1 MSILSCRTDPPALQ
15 LNGSYGVS
23 EDEEVTFK
31 CAPSAADPMSA
42 APALKAPVY
51 SWLFAPLAS
60 EAPLAASGAN
70 QTLKWTENAIRPLRD
85 GLYYCRATFNATDD
99 RGVNKALVS
108 TAFVRLIGA
117 MCARCGLL
125 ELCPHGSNEVKGSS
139 NFLLTSVNGSRCE

>member
-1 MSILSCRTDPPALQ
+1 MSIRPCRTDPPALQ
-15 LNGSYGVS
+15 LIGWYGVS
-23 EDEEVTFK
+23 EDDAVTFK
-31 CAPSAADPMSA
+31 CAPSAADPMTA

-70 QTLKWTENAIRPLRD
+70 QTLKWTGNAIRPTRD
-85 GLYYCRATFNATDD
+85 GLYYCVATFNATDD

-108 TAFVRLIGA
+108 TAVVRLIGA

-125 ELCPHGSNEVKGSS
+125 ELCRMARMESKIRVILYSH
-139 NFLLTSVNGSRCE
+139 L